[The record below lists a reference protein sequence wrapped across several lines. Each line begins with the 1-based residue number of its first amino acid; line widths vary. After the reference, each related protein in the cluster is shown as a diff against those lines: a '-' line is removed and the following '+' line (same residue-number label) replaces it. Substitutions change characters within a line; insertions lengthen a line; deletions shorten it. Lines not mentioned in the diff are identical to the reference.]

1 MNMRFCETA
10 ADWTSCA
17 TIACCEGDR
26 PRMYCACSFGGR
38 AASCAGISESMVAL
52 VCIEAMYESSYCG
65 SAWLWIHDA
74 TLPIIFPPNLLRR
87 NARTAKPTIRI
98 RNIQTI
104 VQKNCST
111 KAKEPRSIDASS
123 LCSQPYQRAR
133 VERRINSPFT
143 GKAQSTINVKNFV
156 YS

>member
-38 AASCAGISESMVAL
+38 AASCAGVSESMVAL

-87 NARTAKPTIRI
+87 NARQANPTIRI
-98 RNIQTI
+98 KKIQTI
-104 VQKNCST
+104 VQKNCSI
-111 KAKEPRSIDASS
+111 KVKLPRSIDASS
-123 LCSQPYQRAR
+123 LCSQPCHLAVRK
-133 VERRINSPFT
+133 ENGNIPLT
-143 GKAQSTINVKNFV
+143 GKAQSTINAKMTV